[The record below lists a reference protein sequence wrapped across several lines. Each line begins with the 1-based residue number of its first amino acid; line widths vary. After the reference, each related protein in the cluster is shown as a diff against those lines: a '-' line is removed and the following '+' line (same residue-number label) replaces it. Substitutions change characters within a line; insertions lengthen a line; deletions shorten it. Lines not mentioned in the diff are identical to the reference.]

1 MGKDYTYAVARIRGK
16 ELALFGGPVMEQL
29 LACKTCGE
37 ALRFLAD
44 KGWGNPD
51 KALTA
56 ENLLEEETKKTWDLI
71 SEMVKDMSVFDVFR
85 IADDYHNLKAA
96 LKLVYV
102 QSGISRNRVFVTGGR
117 ISPEI
122 IEKAAR
128 ERDFSSLSVDMQ
140 KAAEEAQGTLLHT
153 GDGQLCDII
162 LDRASL
168 EAVYQAGVDS
178 REEVLKRYAQ
188 LTVAAADI
196 RIAVRCGKVGKSLD
210 FIERALAPCPGLDT
224 EALAHAALSGTESV
238 ASCLERTEYA
248 AAAEALRKS
257 PAAFEKWCDDLII
270 EEIRPQK
277 YNPFTLGP
285 LAAYILARRN
295 EIKCVRMI
303 LTGRQNELPDNV
315 IRERL
320 REMYV

>member
-1 MGKDYTYAVARIRGK
+1 MGKDYTYAVARIRGR
-16 ELALFGGPVMEQL
+16 ELSLFGQPVMEHL

-44 KGWGNPD
+44 KGWGSPE
-51 KALTA
+51 KPLTE
-56 ENLLEEETKKTWDLI
+56 ENVLEEETRKTWDLI
-71 SEMVKDMSVFDVFR
+71 SEMIKDMSVFDVFR

-96 LKLVYV
+96 LKLAYV
-102 QSGISRNRVFVTGGR
+102 QSGIDRSRVYVTGGR
-117 ISPEI
+117 IEPEL
-122 IEKAAR
+122 IEKAAL
-128 ERDFSSLSVDMQ
+128 ERDFSALPKDMRGA
-140 KAAEEAQGTLLHT
+140 AAEAQDTLLHT

-168 EAVYQAGVDS
+168 EAVYAAGQESGD
-178 REEVLKRYAQ
+178 EVLKKYAE

-210 FIERALAPCPGLDT
+210 FIRRALADCGGIDT

-238 ASCLERTEYA
+238 AGYLEGTA
-248 AAAEALRKS
+248 FSPAAEALRKS

-270 EEIRPQK
+270 DYIRPQK

-303 LTGRQNELPDNV
+303 LTGKQNELADDM

>member
-1 MGKDYTYAVARIRGK
+1 
-16 ELALFGGPVMEQL
+16 
-29 LACKTCGE
+29 
-37 ALRFLAD
+37 
-44 KGWGNPD
+44 
-51 KALTA
+51 
-56 ENLLEEETKKTWDLI
+56 
-71 SEMVKDMSVFDVFR
+71 MVKDMSVFDVFR

-102 QSGISRNRVFVTGGR
+102 RSEIDRNRVFVTGGR
-117 ISPEI
+117 IPPEI
-122 IEKAAR
+122 IEKAAW
-128 ERDFSSLSVDMQ
+128 ERDFSSLPEDME
-140 KAAEEAQGTLLHT
+140 KAAQEAQDTLLHT

-168 EAVYQAGVDS
+168 EAVYRAGMDS
-178 REEVLKRYAQ
+178 SEEVLKRYAQ

-210 FIERALAPCPGLDT
+210 FIERALAPCPGIDM
-224 EALAHAALSGTESV
+224 EALAHGALGGTESV
-238 ASCLERTEYA
+238 AACLEGTEYA
-248 AAAEALRKS
+248 QAAEALRKS

>member
-1 MGKDYTYAVARIRGK
+1 MTDKYRDDIIEGEDQDQDEDRRGPEKFCSLCRRPESQAGKMI
-16 ELALFGGPVMEQL
+16 
-29 LACKTCGE
+29 
-37 ALRFLAD
+37 
-44 KGWGNPD
+44 
-51 KALTA
+51 
-56 ENLLEEETKKTWDLI
+56 DLPNNI
-71 SEMVKDMSVFDVFR
+71 HSLPEDM
-85 IADDYHNLKAA
+85 
-96 LKLVYV
+96 
-102 QSGISRNRVFVTGGR
+102 
-117 ISPEI
+117 
-122 IEKAAR
+122 EKAA
-128 ERDFSSLSVDMQ
+128 Q
-140 KAAEEAQGTLLHT
+140 EAQDTLLHT

-168 EAVYQAGVDS
+168 EAVYRAGMDS
-178 REEVLKRYAQ
+178 SEEVLKRYAQ
-188 LTVAAADI
+188 LTVDAADI

-210 FIERALAPCPGLDT
+210 FIERALAPCPGIDM
-224 EALAHAALSGTESV
+224 EALAHGALGGTESV
-238 ASCLERTEYA
+238 AACLEGTEYA
-248 AAAEALRKS
+248 QAAEALRKS